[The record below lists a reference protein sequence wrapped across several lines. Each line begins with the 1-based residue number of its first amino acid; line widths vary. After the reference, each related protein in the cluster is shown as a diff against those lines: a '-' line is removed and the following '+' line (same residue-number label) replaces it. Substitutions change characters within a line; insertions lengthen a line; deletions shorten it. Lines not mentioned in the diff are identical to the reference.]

1 MLVGQNVPHGKPWVA
16 PPMERDFWRQRS
28 QKLAAFAQTGMTV
41 KEALMALRSPN
52 LKWG

>member
-1 MLVGQNVPHGKPWVA
+1 
-16 PPMERDFWRQRS
+16 MEREFWRQRC
-28 QKLAAFAQTGMTV
+28 QKLAAYAQTGMTV